1 MFESDV
7 LPGLGDTQEAPTCS
21 EEKGRGGCGKDCER
35 G

>member
-21 EEKGRGGCGKDCER
+21 EEKDCER
-35 G
+35 VKGM